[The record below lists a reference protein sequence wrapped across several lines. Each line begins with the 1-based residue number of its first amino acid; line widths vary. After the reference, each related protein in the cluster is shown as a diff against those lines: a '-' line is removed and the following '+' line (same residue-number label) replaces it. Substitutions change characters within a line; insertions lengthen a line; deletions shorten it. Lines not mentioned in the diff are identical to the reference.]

1 MAGTGEKRAGGRIG
15 GPAAAV
21 SSGGG
26 AGSGGRI
33 GGRGDSRGP
42 GLSRFADLAGVR
54 LYRRNAFAVTG
65 LPANAQGRAV
75 RQQRQRLEARLAVE
89 ESWPGDAVSPSAG
102 GYRRD
107 EVRSAFEE
115 LQDPRRRLVDEL
127 LWRWGEVDLGCDCPR
142 SLHVDHDTAVRNH
155 LVALA
160 AETEHGHVP
169 AGNRHALWGS
179 AAKAWGRL
187 LGQPAFRTHIAHR
200 IRALDDPRLAAH
212 TADEFLAALPRLLV
226 SPFTELA
233 ADPAFR
239 ARLAKVCAG
248 WVEQQAFSGLF
259 FELFEEMV
267 EERTERIEKGV
278 RSAVGLQNTQK
289 YADAARILLR
299 EVVPAFEELGDFRT
313 FLSDWRHEEAA
324 HVVAVSLNNLAVAL
338 QRHHQVRRPSESQR
352 RTILELA
359 DKAQEFAP
367 ARDAEA
373 LATNRAAFRRQ
384 FAGRGQSHQ
393 QLAGGGTRS
402 RGQLGG
408 DRGGMGCTPVVLV
421 IIGWAVLGSVAGF
434 PTANGVALFLAVP
447 AAFSGAFWRWCLR
460 LLTRTTRRRHR

>member
-21 SSGGG
+21 RGASG

-33 GGRGDSRGP
+33 GGHGDSRGL

-75 RQQRQRLEARLAVE
+75 RQQRQRLEARLAVG
-89 ESWPGDAVSPSAG
+89 ESWAGDAVSPSTD

-127 LWRWGEVDLGCDCPR
+127 LWRWDEVDLGCDCPR
-142 SLHVDHDTAVRNH
+142 SLHADHDAAVRSH
-155 LVALA
+155 LLALE

-169 AGNRHALWGS
+169 VGNRNAMWGS
-179 AAKAWGRL
+179 AARTWGRL

-289 YADAARILLR
+289 YPDAARILLR
-299 EVVPAFEELGDFRT
+299 EVVPAFEELGDFRA
-313 FLSDWRHEEAA
+313 FLSNWQHEEAA

-338 QRHHQVRRPSESQR
+338 QRHHLYRRPSESQR
-352 RTILELA
+352 RTILELV
-359 DKAQEFAP
+359 DKAYEITP
-367 ARDAEA
+367 DRDAKAIE
-373 LATNRAAFRRQ
+373 TNWAAIQDQ
-384 FAGRGQSHQ
+384 FTH
-393 QLAGGGTRS
+393 
-402 RGQLGG
+402 LGPSGSGPHRG
-408 DRGGMGCTPVVLV
+408 DRGGT
-421 IIGWAVLGSVAGF
+421 GS
-434 PTANGVALFLAVP
+434 TWVALVMASPIVLAFFLGLAAGGVLPVLAVALVCG
-447 AAFSGAFWRWCLR
+447 AAFWLWCLR
-460 LLTRTTRRRHR
+460 GRAGARRKRRR